1 VGVRVLVADGD
12 GDSRSLT
19 ARALAAA
26 GHEPV
31 EAGNGSE
38 AIGRADQGD
47 LGLAVLEVMLP
58 EDGDGTALDG
68 FDVCRELR
76 RDRDMP
82 VMFLTHRRDPV
93 DELVGLAVGADAYLG
108 KPMMPRLIVA
118 HAEALLRRTRLV
130 EVGNGAGR
138 RLARPAGG
146 GEEPRPTV
154 LELEGLLIDLDA
166 REVTVNGA
174 AIELTRTEF
183 DLLVALAR
191 SPRRV
196 LTRAQ
201 LLEEVWGDWYG
212 SDHVLDVHLSRLRA
226 KVLSAGGQRIGHA
239 VRGVGFRLQP

>member
-1 VGVRVLVADGD
+1 VGVRILIADGD

-31 EAGNGSE
+31 EAANGNE
-38 AIGRADQGD
+38 ALERAADAEIA
-47 LGLAVLEVMLP
+47 LAVLEVLLP
-58 EDGDGTALDG
+58 EDGDGNGVDG

-76 RDRDMP
+76 RDGDVP
-82 VMFLTHRRDPV
+82 VMFLTQRRDPV

-118 HAEALLRRTRLV
+118 HAEALLRRARSLDGGT
-130 EVGNGAGR
+130 ATMR
-138 RLARPAGG
+138 RLTRTAVATDGDG
-146 GEEPRPTV
+146 PRT
-154 LELEGLLIDLDA
+154 LELEDLLIDLDA
-166 REVTVNGA
+166 REVRVNGEPT
-174 AIELTRTEF
+174 ELTRTEY
-183 DLLVALAR
+183 DLLVTLAR

-201 LLEEVWGDWYG
+201 LLEEGWGDWYG

-226 KVLSAGGQRIGHA
+226 KVLSAGGQRVGHA
-239 VRGVGFRLQP
+239 VRGVGFRLRP